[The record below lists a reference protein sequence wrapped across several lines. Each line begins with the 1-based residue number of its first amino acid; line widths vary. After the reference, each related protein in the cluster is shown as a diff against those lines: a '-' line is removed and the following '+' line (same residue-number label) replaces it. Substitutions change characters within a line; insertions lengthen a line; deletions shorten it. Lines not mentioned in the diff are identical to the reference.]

1 MNKAPFSPR
10 SVTLLIAFTTALAAM
25 SVLLHNNDMVPIT
38 AGERFA
44 SNSYSI
50 SAIGHSGFYDLLRR
64 LDQPVSRNAGN
75 ALAAAGK
82 QGVLIAAEPDL
93 RHALSAG
100 TLRFMDAP
108 RLLIVLPKWRGTQ
121 DRNRSLWVS
130 EVELVSQNTAQQVLT
145 IAAGRESALFY
156 RILNDSENMVWH
168 VNEIGI
174 EPSLPNVIQLIRSEK
189 IMPIVG
195 NRDNML
201 LGEIRTAN
209 ENKIWVLSDPD
220 ILSNHGIVKG
230 ENAAFMLSVIDSL
243 RKWNNSGSKTVI
255 VFDETIHGF
264 QEQPGSIFSLP
275 FRFPFVIV
283 TVLTCI
289 TAALLILSGTGRFG
303 VPIVPK
309 PALGFGKVNLI
320 GNSARLLDYAGH
332 HRAVLE
338 RYINMTLRSAAAALH
353 APHFG
358 DSRAERAN
366 LCKWLDRVG
375 RSRGVTASC
384 KDFLIDG
391 EHDRLF
397 ERAINAHDWKKEIL
411 KRESVYHGS

>member
-1 MNKAPFSPR
+1 MNKSPFSPR
-10 SVTLLIAFTTALAAM
+10 TVILLIALTTTLAAM
-25 SVLLHNNDMVPIT
+25 SVLLHTYDMVPIT

-64 LDQPVSRNAGN
+64 LGRPVSRNVDN
-75 ALAAAGK
+75 DLASTGK

-93 RHALSAG
+93 RHTLSAENQ
-100 TLRFMDAP
+100 RFMDAP
-108 RLLIVLPKWRGTQ
+108 RLLLVLPKWRGTQ

-130 EVELVSQNTAQQVLT
+130 KVELISLRTAQQVLT
-145 IAAGRESALFY
+145 NATGGESAVFY
-156 RILNDSENMVWH
+156 RILNGSENIVWH
-168 VNEIGI
+168 ENAIGI

-189 IMPIVG
+189 IIPIVG
-195 NRDNML
+195 NRDDML

-243 RKWNNSGSKTVI
+243 RKWNNSDSKTVI

-264 QEQPGSIFSLP
+264 KEQRDSVLSLP
-275 FRFPFVIV
+275 FRFPFIIV

-289 TAALLILSGTGRFG
+289 TAALLVLSGTVRFG

-309 PALGFGKVNLI
+309 PVLGFGKANLI

-338 RYINMTLRSAAAALH
+338 SYIDMTLRSAAAALH

-358 DSRAERAN
+358 YSRTERTN

-384 KDFLIDG
+384 TEFLING
-391 EHDRLF
+391 EHDHLF
-397 ERAINAHDWKKEIL
+397 GNAIKAHDWKKEIL
-411 KRESVYHGS
+411 KGESVFHGS